1 MELFMNELEEGVQ
14 VWGFVNQIT
23 MVTWTKLESLRIQ
36 WNTWI
41 QKIDMRRQNLK

>member
-1 MELFMNELEEGVQ
+1 MNWRKGFKFEGVA
-14 VWGFVNQIT
+14 NQMT

-41 QKIDMRRQNLK
+41 QKIDMEEAESK